1 MAELA
6 LGVTL
11 LLALFSILF
20 GTRNLDA
27 TEHHRGMVVAIAFES
42 VVKLLAFMAVGALR
56 SGSSSPDRARR
67 VPWWRATSSMR
78 WWR

>member
-67 VPWWRATSSMR
+67 VPWWRATSSMQ